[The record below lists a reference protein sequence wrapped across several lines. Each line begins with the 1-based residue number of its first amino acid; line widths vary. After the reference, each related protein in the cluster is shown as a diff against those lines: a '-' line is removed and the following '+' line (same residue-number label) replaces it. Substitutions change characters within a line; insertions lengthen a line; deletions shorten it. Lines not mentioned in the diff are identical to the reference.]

1 MRVTILRGGGL
12 PGIVARTELD
22 AAALPKSA
30 ARAFASEVARANLG
44 ECPAPPT
51 ANPWPDAQ
59 LYELRVEE
67 SGPTINVRYTEQ
79 SLPERVRLLV
89 AWVDGRPERVESIET

>member
-22 AAALPKSA
+22 AAALPTSA
-30 ARAFASEVARANLG
+30 ATTFAKEVARANLG
-44 ECPAPPT
+44 EQPAPPT
-51 ANPWPDAQ
+51 AKPWPDAQ

-67 SGPTINVRYTEQ
+67 AGPLIHVRYTEQ

-89 AWVDGRPERVESIET
+89 AWVDGRPERVESIES